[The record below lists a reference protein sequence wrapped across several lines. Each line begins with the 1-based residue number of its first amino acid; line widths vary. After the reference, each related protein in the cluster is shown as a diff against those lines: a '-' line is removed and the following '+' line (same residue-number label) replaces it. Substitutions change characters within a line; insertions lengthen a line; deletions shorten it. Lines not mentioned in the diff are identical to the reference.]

1 MSESFGHVPGSGS
14 CVRFGFSRNAFSGF
28 SIVIVSIYTVV
39 SEDSSF
45 YNLTRVCFVYLGHSD
60 HVEMKSKDGYHFLRK
75 HSQTKGFLST
85 NTI

>member
-14 CVRFGFSRNAFSGF
+14 CVRFVFSRNAFSGF

-45 YNLTRVCFVYLGHSD
+45 YNLTRVCFVDLGHSD
-60 HVEMKSKDGYHFLRK
+60 HVEMKSKDG
-75 HSQTKGFLST
+75 
-85 NTI
+85 